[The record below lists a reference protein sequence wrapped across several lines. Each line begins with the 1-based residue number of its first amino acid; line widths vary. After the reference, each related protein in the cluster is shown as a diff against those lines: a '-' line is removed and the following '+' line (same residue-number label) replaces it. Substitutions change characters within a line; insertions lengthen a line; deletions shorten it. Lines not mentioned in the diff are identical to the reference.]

1 MAHARG
7 QFTSAQAR
15 FFISLLFMFE
25 TPAPAQGRHGQVWRV
40 GALCRAIAD
49 TLDARYNP
57 VTVEGEV
64 SGFSRASSG
73 HCYFSLKDATGQIR
87 CAMFRRAADLLDF
100 SPRDGDLVEVRGRV
114 SIYEARGDLQLVVE
128 SMKRAGQGNLF
139 EAFLRV
145 KAKLEAQGLFDP
157 SRKRELPLFP
167 RALGL
172 VTSLAAAALHDVVS
186 ALQRRAPH
194 VPVVLA
200 PASVQGAQAPS
211 SLIQALQALYAAQH
225 ETRID
230 VILLVRGGGSI
241 EDLWAFNDEALAQV
255 IVQSPVP
262 VVCGVGHETDFTI
275 ADFVADV
282 RAPTPTAAAELV
294 SQPRAALLSEAT
306 QTENRLQRAL
316 FRQLDQAAQRTDRA
330 AARLG
335 RPSQRIMQSRGR
347 LQTLAQGL
355 AMASHRAQEQ
365 RQRRLLLLEN
375 RLSACLTQMLPRRSD
390 RLEQLA
396 VRLELLNPRHVL
408 ERGFVMLT
416 NAQGLPV
423 TSVHQTQSGQPLRA
437 ALADGEVDV
446 TVV

>member
-1 MAHARG
+1 
-7 QFTSAQAR
+7 
-15 FFISLLFMFE
+15 
-25 TPAPAQGRHGQVWRV
+25 
-40 GALCRAIAD
+40 
-49 TLDARYNP
+49 
-57 VTVEGEV
+57 
-64 SGFSRASSG
+64 
-73 HCYFSLKDATGQIR
+73 
-87 CAMFRRAADLLDF
+87 
-100 SPRDGDLVEVRGRV
+100 
-114 SIYEARGDLQLVVE
+114 
-128 SMKRAGQGNLF
+128 
-139 EAFLRV
+139 
-145 KAKLEAQGLFDP
+145 
-157 SRKRELPLFP
+157 
-167 RALGL
+167 
-172 VTSLAAAALHDVVS
+172 
-186 ALQRRAPH
+186 
-194 VPVVLA
+194 
-200 PASVQGAQAPS
+200 
-211 SLIQALQALYAAQH
+211 
-225 ETRID
+225 
-230 VILLVRGGGSI
+230 
-241 EDLWAFNDEALAQV
+241 
-255 IVQSPVP
+255 
-262 VVCGVGHETDFTI
+262 VGHETDFTI

-294 SQPRAALLSEAT
+294 SQPRAALLAEAT

-316 FRQLDQAAQRTDRA
+316 LRQLDQAAQRTDRA

-335 RPSQRIMQSRGR
+335 RPSERIMQSRGR

-423 TSVHQTQSGQPLRA
+423 TSVHQTQPGQHLRA